1 MFPPWMFLLLP
12 GTKTQNSNLKVQYE
26 DALTEEFEREIERIK
41 LEKVKSEESRLQMK
55 LSLQVAEEE
64 IVRLRA
70 SVDRSLS
77 KILTTEMERN
87 EYMLQV
93 EDLKN
98 INETLMDNTGKEIQE
113 LKDHNHI
120 LQENLRM
127 CRSEMNEQQS
137 REKELIVQEL
147 KRKEKEQKAMAEK
160 HKEELES
167 VCTKI
172 QAGIQTK
179 IEELRRVRASNTETI
194 AELTNR
200 VAELECANEDL
211 TSQLLTITKTT
222 TNALDTA
229 TASHSE
235 EIVSLKS
242 TIELL
247 TKEKLQLEW
256 KLRREA
262 ERKAGSN
269 ERRQLLKARVAS
281 LKEGECIESAK
292 FSEFWAQF

>member
-1 MFPPWMFLLLP
+1 M
-12 GTKTQNSNLKVQYE
+12 
-26 DALTEEFEREIERIK
+26 TEEFETEIERIK

-55 LSLQVAEEE
+55 LSLQEAEEQ

-70 SVDRSLS
+70 SVDRALS

-87 EYMLQV
+87 EYMLHV

-98 INETLMDNTGKEIQE
+98 INETIADNTGKEIQQ
-113 LKDHNHI
+113 LKEHNCI
-120 LQENLRM
+120 LQENLRK
-127 CRSEMNEQQS
+127 CQSEMNVQ
-137 REKELIVQEL
+137 RTKEKELISQEI
-147 KRKEKEQKAMAEK
+147 KRKEKEEKVMAEK
-160 HKEELES
+160 HKEELEL
-167 VCTKI
+167 VCNKI
-172 QAGIQTK
+172 QTGIQTK

-194 AELTNR
+194 TKLTNR
-200 VAELECANEDL
+200 IAELENANEDL
-211 TSQLLTITKTT
+211 TSQLLTLTKTT

-235 EIVSLKS
+235 EIASLKS

-247 TKEKLQLEW
+247 TEEKSQLEW

-262 ERKAGSN
+262 ERKAGSK

-281 LKEGECIESAK
+281 LKEGEYIK
-292 FSEFWAQF
+292 K